1 MSDESQKTEE
11 ATPRKQEKLREEGKF
26 ARSQDIGAA
35 AVVGATSVALAFAA
49 SSMARSAE
57 GVARRS
63 FRLADREAPLRALES
78 FGDALASAVL
88 PVLGIASV
96 AAAAAGVAQV
106 GLRFDMTQLLP
117 KAERFDVLS
126 KLKQTLPGKESLGEI
141 GKQLLKVVVMGVV
154 VWQVAE
160 AALPD
165 LLALPSSAPLAATA
179 VAGRAAGRVA
189 FAGVVAFGL
198 VAALDFFLAKRK
210 FAEQSKM
217 SRKEVLDEHK
227 ESEGDPLLKSR
238 RRARAREL
246 AQQRAVADVR
256 EATVLVVNPTHVACA
271 IRYVPGQD
279 DSPVLLAKGVDEV
292 ALRMRA
298 EARSARVPV
307 VEHRPFAR
315 ALLRSG
321 KVGRPIPV
329 ELFGVAAEIIAHVL
343 RLAGGV
349 R

>member
-1 MSDESQKTEE
+1 MSDDSQKTEE
-11 ATPRKQEKLREEGKF
+11 ATPRKQEKLRDEGKF
-26 ARSQDIGAA
+26 ARSQDVGAA
-35 AVVGATSVALAFAA
+35 AVIGATSVALAFAA

-57 GVARRS
+57 GLARRS
-63 FRLADREAPLRALES
+63 FRLVDREAPLRAVES
-78 FGDALASAVL
+78 FGDALASATL
-88 PVLGIASV
+88 PILGVASV

-106 GLRFDMTQLLP
+106 GLRFDTKQLLP

-141 GKQLLKVVVMGVV
+141 GKQLLKVLVMGAV

-160 AALPD
+160 AALPE
-165 LLALPSSAPLAATA
+165 LLALPLGSPLAATA

-189 FAGVVAFGL
+189 FAGVLAFGAL
-198 VAALDFFLAKRK
+198 AALDFFLAKRK

-227 ESEGDPLLKSR
+227 ESEGDPQIKGR

-271 IRYVPGQD
+271 LRYVPGKD
-279 DSPVLLAKGVDEV
+279 DAPMLLAKGVEDV

-298 EARSARVPV
+298 EARAAGVPV

-315 ALLRSG
+315 ALLRAG
-321 KVGRPIPV
+321 KVGRPIPA

-343 RLAGGV
+343 RLRGGA